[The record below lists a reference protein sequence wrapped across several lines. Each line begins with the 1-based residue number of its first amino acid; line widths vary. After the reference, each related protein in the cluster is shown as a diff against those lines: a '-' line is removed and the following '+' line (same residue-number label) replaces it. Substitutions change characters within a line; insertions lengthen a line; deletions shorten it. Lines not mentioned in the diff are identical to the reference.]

1 MELTQAGR
9 YELRSLL
16 GKGGG
21 GAVYAGWDPLI
32 GREVAVKLVPLGEI
46 AGQDAMAWAL
56 REARAAGVLS
66 HPHIVTVHDI
76 GALEGY
82 AYIVMELV
90 RGTNLA
96 ALLKQDPPAARHVL
110 GVLRQAA
117 EALDFA
123 HSRGIVHRDVKPANI
138 LIREDG
144 CAKIGDFGIAR
155 IQSAA
160 KLTRTGQFFGTP
172 QYMSPEQIQGQAVDG
187 RSDQFSLA
195 VVAYEALAGR
205 SPYTEEGLVFQ
216 ILTAPPPPVDARW
229 DPVFRKGLAKKPEER
244 YSSCTALVEALEQ
257 AFAPAPA
264 PVRASPASE
273 PRKALAA
280 AGIAALLALAVGGAW
295 WLARPR
301 PHPDAGAAPSA
312 VRAGEPPAAEPA
324 PAASAVAPASTP
336 KPNRETP
343 PRPSATPPELKPSA
357 GAEPKNASPPPPS
370 PEADVPARTAIWS
383 GSLAPG
389 AELTFG
395 AAGPSAGAL
404 TVELPSAFLVDRVTP
419 KVAEVVES
427 PSAANGWSQ
436 LRIRNS
442 GSQTLDLVTIR
453 FRPRP

>member
-1 MELTQAGR
+1 MEFTQAGR

-56 REARAAGVLS
+56 REAQAAGVLS

-96 ALLKQDPPAARHVL
+96 ALLKQHPPAARHVL

-172 QYMSPEQIQGQAVDG
+172 QYMSPEQIQGKAVDG

-195 VVAYEALAGR
+195 VVAYEALTGR

-216 ILTAPPPPVDARW
+216 ILTAPPPPADARW

-244 YSSCTALVEALEQ
+244 FASCTELVDALEQ
-257 AFAPAPA
+257 AFASAPA
-264 PVRASPASE
+264 PASPASE

-280 AGIAALLALAVGGAW
+280 AGIAALLALAVGGSW
-295 WLARPR
+295 WLTRPR
-301 PHPDAGAAPSA
+301 PRGEAGAVPAA
-312 VRAGEPPAAEPA
+312 VRTGEPPAAGPA
-324 PAASAVAPASTP
+324 AAASAPAPASTP
-336 KPNRETP
+336 KPARDMP
-343 PRPSATPPELKPSA
+343 PRPTPPPPEPRPEA
-357 GAEPKNASPPPPS
+357 AEEPKVASPPPFS
-370 PEADVPARTAIWS
+370 RETDVPARTAIWS

-419 KVAEVVES
+419 KVAEVIES
-427 PSAANGWSQ
+427 PSAANDWSR